1 MCKTQDDTPTY
12 EDGNL
17 LARLVPNLA
26 PTQEE
31 RDILVEALRECM
43 VKAKDMADTD
53 DAPAYTYQS
62 RLDYIHMVA
71 KKALKDTYN
80 Q

>member
-31 RDILVEALRECM
+31 RDILVEALKECLDT
-43 VKAKDMADTD
+43 AKG
-53 DAPAYTYQS
+53 
-62 RLDYIHMVA
+62 DYHLTEESMLNYIRMVA
-71 KKALKDTYN
+71 QKALKDTYN